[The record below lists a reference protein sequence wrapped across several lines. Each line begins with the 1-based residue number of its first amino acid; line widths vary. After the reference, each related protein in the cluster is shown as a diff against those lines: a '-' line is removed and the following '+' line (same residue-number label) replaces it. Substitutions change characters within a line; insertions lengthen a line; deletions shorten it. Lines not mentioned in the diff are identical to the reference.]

1 MIVTDKFVFIHFFR
15 TGGTFINELL
25 LEHVGGKMLCYH
37 GPSSIIPNEYKHL
50 PIIGIVRNPWD
61 WYVSVYYHCVNYL
74 YLMRTPTALNYILD
88 YEPTSFEDS
97 IKKLLNIKKI
107 IGKSLN
113 YFPDNRDW
121 TTPVCDNLLKT
132 DFLSYLESSKGYC
145 NWYFEHM
152 YSQNDSNVYY
162 CKLEN
167 LRNDF
172 LEIMEKIG
180 CKLNDEAYKYLNNRP
195 DTNTTNGGE
204 NLFVDI
210 FHNRNLNYHEYY
222 DEELK
227 ELVSSKDNEY
237 IKQFDYKF

>member
-1 MIVTDKFVFIHFFR
+1 
-15 TGGTFINELL
+15 
-25 LEHVGGKMLCYH
+25 
-37 GPSSIIPNEYKHL
+37 
-50 PIIGIVRNPWD
+50 
-61 WYVSVYYHCVNYL
+61 
-74 YLMRTPTALNYILD
+74 
-88 YEPTSFEDS
+88 
-97 IKKLLNIKKI
+97 
-107 IGKSLN
+107 
-113 YFPDNRDW
+113 
-121 TTPVCDNLLKT
+121 
-132 DFLSYLESSKGYC
+132 
-145 NWYFEHM
+145 M